1 MTFTDLVRRLGATLV
16 LAAFCLA
23 APAWAAPRQAWPLD
37 AGWRFLKADAPR
49 ASDVEFK
56 DRDWTSVTLPHT
68 FNAADSADGGGYY
81 RGPAWYRRTV
91 EIPAA
96 KAGQRSYLE
105 FDGAALVAEIW
116 VNGRFVGRHEG
127 GYARFRLDVT
137 RALRPGRNL
146 LAAKVDNSASKA
158 VAPLGGDFTV
168 FGGLY
173 RSVRLV
179 RTADIHLDMLDHGGP
194 GAYAR
199 GEAVSADKAW
209 VRVLA
214 RVSNDRARPARL
226 RVVARVAD
234 ADGKGVLTLRAAVT
248 VRPGQTVPVSLSGAL
263 ARPHL
268 WDGRR
273 DPYLYRLT
281 TSVAEGNEIRDAV
294 TTPLGFRTV
303 TIDPDHGASLN
314 GRLTSLHGVNL
325 FHSGRPDRGLA
336 VTDADIDEDFAIV
349 RDLGATALRFVHF
362 QHPQRAYDDADRD
375 GFLVW
380 TEIPLNSAVDAS
392 PAFATNLV
400 QQTRELI
407 RQTYNHPSVFV
418 WGLGNEIYKSDEAS
432 QRILNLV
439 QQAAH
444 EADPSRPTVYAHCC
458 GADTAPHARVTD
470 LIAFNKYFGW
480 YPDQVGEIGDW
491 ADRAHAAA
499 PTRAM
504 AVSEYGAGASILH
517 QEDPPARPKPNGRW
531 HPEQYQALFHENAWR
546 QLRARPYLWANF
558 VWVGFDLASDGRDEG
573 DRPGINDKGLVTYD
587 RKTRKDAYAWYQA
600 NWSDAPMAY
609 VTSRRFTVRTTAR
622 VDVKV
627 YSNATSLRLVLN
639 GADLGE
645 RPVVDHVALW
655 PAVALTEGEN
665 RLTVTDAG
673 VVRDE
678 LVWTYR
684 PAP

>member
-1 MTFTDLVRRLGATLV
+1 MSFSHLVRRVGAALV
-16 LAAFCLA
+16 LAAVCLA
-23 APAWAAPRQAWPLD
+23 APVSAAPRQVWPLD
-37 AGWRFLKADAPR
+37 AGWRFLKADAPEAAKTDYEDQGW
-49 ASDVEFK
+49 ASIA
-56 DRDWTSVTLPHT
+56 LPHT
-68 FNAADSADGGGYY
+68 FNAADGADGGGYY
-81 RGPAWYRRTV
+81 RGPAWYRRTLDA
-91 EIPAA
+91 PAP
-96 KAGQRSYLE
+96 KAGERSYLE
-105 FDGAALVAEIW
+105 FDGAALVADVW
-116 VNGRFVGRHEG
+116 VNGRLVGRHEG
-127 GYARFRLDVT
+127 GYARFRFDVT
-137 RALRPGRNL
+137 DALRPGANV
-146 LAAKVDNSASKA
+146 LAVRVDNSASKT

-179 RTADIHLDMLDHGGP
+179 RTADLHLDMLDYGGP

-199 GEAVSADKAW
+199 AEGG
-209 VRVLA
+209 RVKLTA
-214 RVSNDRARPARL
+214 RVRNDRAQAARL
-226 RVVARVAD
+226 DVTARLNDAAGKIVLRLRTQVV
-234 ADGKGVLTLRAAVT
+234 
-248 VRPGQTVPVSLSGAL
+248 VRPGETAPVTLSGVVN
-263 ARPHL
+263 RPRS

-281 TSVAEGNEIRDAV
+281 TSVVEGGRVRDAV
-294 TTPLGFRTV
+294 TTPLGFRTL
-303 TIDPDHGASLN
+303 TLDPARGARLN
-314 GRLTSLHGVNL
+314 GRPIGLHGVNL

-336 VTDADIDEDFAIV
+336 VSDADIDEDFAIL
-349 RDLGATALRFVHF
+349 RELGATALRFVHF

-380 TEIPLNSAVDAS
+380 TEIPLNSAVD
-392 PAFATNLV
+392 PDPGFTENLV

-418 WGLGNEIYKSDEAS
+418 WGLGNEIYKSDETS
-432 QRILNLV
+432 QRVLSAV
-439 QQAAH
+439 QAAAR

-458 GADTAPHARVTD
+458 GPDTAPHTRVTD
-470 LIAFNKYFGW
+470 VIAFNKYFGW

-499 PTRAM
+499 PGRAM

-546 QLRARPYLWANF
+546 QLRARPYLWAQF

-573 DRPGINDKGLVTYD
+573 DRPGINDKGLATYD
-587 RKTRKDAYAWYQA
+587 RKTRKDAYYWYKA

-609 VTSRRFTVRTTAR
+609 VTSRRFTERTSPT

-627 YSNATSLRLVLN
+627 YSNLKSLRLVLD

-655 PAVALTEGEN
+655 PAITLREGVN
-665 RLTVTDAG
+665 RLTIADRDA
-673 VVRDE
+673 VRDT
-678 LVWTYR
+678 VAWTYR
-684 PAP
+684 PSR

>member
-1 MTFTDLVRRLGATLV
+1 MTVTDLLRRLGATLA

-23 APAWAAPRQAWPLD
+23 APASAGPRQTWPLD

-49 ASDVEFK
+49 ASDLDFS
-56 DRDWTSVTLPHT
+56 DGGWASVTLPHT
-68 FNAADSADGGGYY
+68 FNAADGADGGGYY
-81 RGPAWYRRTV
+81 RGPAWYRRTFEV
-91 EIPAA
+91 PAA
-96 KAGQRSYLE
+96 KAGARSYLE
-105 FDGAALVAEIW
+105 FDGAALVAEVW

-137 RALRPGRNL
+137 RALRPGRNR
-146 LAAKVDNSASKA
+146 LAVKVDNSASKT

-179 RTADIHLDMLDHGGP
+179 RTADVHLDMLDYGGP

-199 GEAVSADKAW
+199 GEAVSADSAQ

-226 RVVARVAD
+226 RVVAKLAD
-234 ADGKGVLTLRAAVT
+234 ADGKSALTLRAAVT
-248 VRPGQTVPVSLSGAL
+248 VQPGQTVPVTLSGAL
-263 ARPHL
+263 ARPRL

-273 DPYLYRLT
+273 DPHLYRLT
-281 TSVAEGNEIRDAV
+281 TSVTEGGETRDAV
-294 TTPLGFRTV
+294 TTPLGLRTV
-303 TIDPDHGASLN
+303 TVDPDRGASLN
-314 GRLTSLHGVNL
+314 GRPASLHGVNL

-336 VTDADIDEDFAIV
+336 VTDADIDEDFAIL

-362 QHPQRAYDDADRD
+362 QHPQRAYEDADRD

-380 TEIPLNSAVDAS
+380 TEIPLNSAVDPS

-418 WGLGNEIYKSDEAS
+418 WGLGNEIYKSDPVS
-432 QRILNLV
+432 QRVLNLV

-480 YPDQVGEIGDW
+480 YPDQAGEIGDW

-504 AVSEYGAGASILH
+504 AVSEYGAGASVLH

-546 QLRARPYLWANF
+546 QLRARPYLWGQF

-587 RKTRKDAYAWYQA
+587 RKTRKDAYYWYQA
-600 NWSDAPMAY
+600 NWSDAPMAH
-609 VTSRRFTVRTTAR
+609 VTGRRFTERTTAK

-627 YSNATSLRLVLN
+627 YSNAASLRLALN
-639 GADLGE
+639 GGDLGE

-655 PAVALTEGEN
+655 PAVALTEGKN

-673 VVRDE
+673 VARDE
-678 LVWTYR
+678 VVWTYR